1 MMFLWDKSYKLKNFW
16 YYILGSFILILFS
29 TIGQLPMIPFL
40 PSELPS
46 PDADPMDIFKTIP
59 SNLRLFL
66 LLLSFAF
73 VLPGIW
79 LVVKKL
85 HDLPIMS
92 ILSSRKKIDL
102 ERVLYSFMLWGTVV
116 SAFVFLEYSLNPENY
131 VFNFK
136 VKEFLIL
143 AVIAIL
149 FIPIQTSVEEIVFR
163 GYLMQGF
170 GHWLN
175 SRFMALFLTSTV
187 FGSLHLAN
195 PEITALGYEFVIL
208 YITVGFVL
216 GIMTLMDDGLE
227 LALGF
232 HAANNLIAALL
243 VTADWTVFQTES
255 ILIDISE
262 PSLGIT
268 DWITPFI
275 VFPFFLLYL
284 QGSIHGQTGK
294 KNYFLRLDNFNSIF
308 ISLLL

>member
-1 MMFLWDKSYKLKNFW
+1 VFLFDKSYRLKNFG
-16 YYILGSFILILFS
+16 YYILGSFILIFFS
-29 TIGQLPMIPFL
+29 FIGQLPMIPFF
-40 PSELPS
+40 PTELPS
-46 PDADPMDIFKTIP
+46 PDANPIDIFKSIP

-66 LLLSFAF
+66 LLLSFVA
-73 VLPGIW
+73 VVPGIW

-102 ERVLYSFMLWGTVV
+102 ERVMYSFMLWGSIV
-116 SAFVFLEYSLNPENY
+116 SAFVFIEYSLSPESY
-131 VFNFK
+131 EINFK
-136 VKEFLIL
+136 LKEFLIL

-175 SRFMALFLTSTV
+175 SRFMALFLSSVV

-195 PEITALGYEFVIL
+195 PEITALGYEFIFL
-208 YITVGFVL
+208 YITVGFLL

-268 DWITPFI
+268 DLIAPFVVYPI
-275 VFPFFLLYL
+275 LLV
-284 QGSIHGQTGK
+284 
-294 KNYFLRLDNFNSIF
+294 IF
-308 ISLLL
+308 ARKYSWTNWREKLFSRTR

>member
-1 MMFLWDKSYKLKNFW
+1 MFLFDKSYRLKNFG
-16 YYILGSFILILFS
+16 YYILGSFILIMFS
-29 TIGQLPMIPFL
+29 FIGQLPMIPFL
-40 PSELPS
+40 PTELPS
-46 PDADPMDIFKTIP
+46 PDANAMDIFKAIP

-66 LLLSFAF
+66 LLLSFVF
-73 VLPGIW
+73 VVPGIW

-92 ILSSRKKIDL
+92 ILSSRKKFDF
-102 ERVLYSFMLWGTVV
+102 ERVMYSFMLWGSIV
-116 SAFVFLEYSLNPENY
+116 SAFVFLEYSLSPESY
-131 VFNFK
+131 EINFK
-136 VKEFLIL
+136 LKEFLIL

-175 SRFMALFLTSTV
+175 SRFMALFLSSVV

-195 PEITALGYEFVIL
+195 PEITALGYEFIFL

-227 LALGF
+227 LAVGF

-255 ILIDISE
+255 VLIDISE
-262 PSLGIT
+262 PSLGIS
-268 DWITPFI
+268 DWLAPFI
-275 VFPFFLLYL
+275 VYPILL
-284 QGSIHGQTGK
+284 T
-294 KNYFLRLDNFNSIF
+294 IF
-308 ISLLL
+308 ARKYSWSNWKEKLLSKTR

>member
-1 MMFLWDKSYKLKNFW
+1 MFLFDKSYRLKNFG
-16 YYILGSFILILFS
+16 YYILGSFILIFFS
-29 TIGQLPMIPFL
+29 FIGQLPMIPFL
-40 PSELPS
+40 PTELPS
-46 PDADPMDIFKTIP
+46 PDANPMDLFKSIP

-66 LLLSFAF
+66 LLLSFVA
-73 VLPGIW
+73 VVPAIW

-85 HDLPIMS
+85 HDLPLMS

-102 ERVLYSFMLWGTVV
+102 ERVMYSFMLWGSIV
-116 SAFVFLEYSLNPENY
+116 SAFVFLEYSLSPENY
-131 VFNFK
+131 EINFK
-136 VKEFLIL
+136 LKEFLIL

-149 FIPIQTSVEEIVFR
+149 FIPIQTSVEEVVFR

-175 SRFMALFLTSTV
+175 SRFMALFLTSIV

-195 PEITALGYEFVIL
+195 PEITALGYEFIFL
-208 YITVGFVL
+208 YISVGILF

-227 LALGF
+227 LAIGF

-255 ILIDISE
+255 ILINIAE

-268 DWITPFI
+268 DWIAPLI
-275 VFPFFLLYL
+275 IYPIILAVFARKYSWSNWKEKLF
-284 QGSIHGQTGK
+284 SK
-294 KNYFLRLDNFNSIF
+294 VR
-308 ISLLL
+308 

>member
-40 PSELPS
+40 PTELPS

-73 VLPGIW
+73 VVPGIW

-275 VFPFFLLYL
+275 VFPILLALFARKYSWTNWKEKL
-284 QGSIHGQTGK
+284 FSK
-294 KNYFLRLDNFNSIF
+294 VR
-308 ISLLL
+308 

>member
-1 MMFLWDKSYKLKNFW
+1 MFLFDKSYRLKNFG
-16 YYILGSFILILFS
+16 YYILGSFILIMFS
-29 TIGQLPMIPFL
+29 FIGQLPMIPFL
-40 PSELPS
+40 PTELPS
-46 PDADPMDIFKTIP
+46 PDANAMDIFKAIP

-66 LLLSFAF
+66 LLLSFVF
-73 VLPGIW
+73 VVPGIW

-92 ILSSRKKIDL
+92 ILSSRKKFDL
-102 ERVLYSFMLWGTVV
+102 ERVMYSFMLWGSIV
-116 SAFVFLEYSLNPENY
+116 SAFVFLEYSLSPESY
-131 VFNFK
+131 EINFK
-136 VKEFLIL
+136 LKEFLIL

-175 SRFMALFLTSTV
+175 SRFMALFLSSVV

-195 PEITALGYEFVIL
+195 PEITALGYEFIFL

-227 LALGF
+227 LAVGF

-255 ILIDISE
+255 VLIDISE
-262 PSLGIT
+262 PSLGIS
-268 DWITPFI
+268 DWLAPFI
-275 VFPFFLLYL
+275 VYPILL
-284 QGSIHGQTGK
+284 T
-294 KNYFLRLDNFNSIF
+294 IF
-308 ISLLL
+308 ARKYSWSNWKEKLLSKTR

>member
-1 MMFLWDKSYKLKNFW
+1 MFLFDKSYRLKNFG
-16 YYILGSFILILFS
+16 YYILGSFILIFFS
-29 TIGQLPMIPFL
+29 FIGQLPMIPFF
-40 PSELPS
+40 PTELPS
-46 PDADPMDIFKTIP
+46 PDANPVDIFKSIP

-66 LLLSFAF
+66 LLLSFVA
-73 VLPGIW
+73 VVPGIW
-79 LVVKKL
+79 LVVNKL

-102 ERVLYSFMLWGTVV
+102 ERVMYSFMLWGSIV
-116 SAFVFLEYSLNPENY
+116 SAFVFIEYSLSPESY
-131 VFNFK
+131 EINFK
-136 VKEFLIL
+136 LKEFLIL

-175 SRFMALFLTSTV
+175 SRFMALFLSSLV

-195 PEITALGYEFVIL
+195 PEITALGYEFIFL
-208 YITVGFVL
+208 YITVGFLL

-268 DWITPFI
+268 DFIAPFVVYPILLAIFARKYSWINWREKLFSRT
-275 VFPFFLLYL
+275 
-284 QGSIHGQTGK
+284 
-294 KNYFLRLDNFNSIF
+294 R
-308 ISLLL
+308 

>member
-1 MMFLWDKSYKLKNFW
+1 MFLWDKSYKLKNFW

-170 GHWLN
+170 GHWFN

-187 FGSLHLAN
+187 FGALHLAN

-275 VFPFFLLYL
+275 VFPILLALFARKYSWTNWKEKL
-284 QGSIHGQTGK
+284 FSK
-294 KNYFLRLDNFNSIF
+294 VR
-308 ISLLL
+308 

>member
-275 VFPFFLLYL
+275 VFPILL
-284 QGSIHGQTGK
+284 
-294 KNYFLRLDNFNSIF
+294 
-308 ISLLL
+308 SLFARKYSWTNWKEKLFSKVR

>member
-1 MMFLWDKSYKLKNFW
+1 MFLWDKSYKLKNFW

-102 ERVLYSFMLWGTVV
+102 ERVLYSFMIWGTVV

-275 VFPFFLLYL
+275 VFPILLALFARKYSWTNWKEKL
-284 QGSIHGQTGK
+284 FSK
-294 KNYFLRLDNFNSIF
+294 VR
-308 ISLLL
+308 

>member
-1 MMFLWDKSYKLKNFW
+1 
-16 YYILGSFILILFS
+16 
-29 TIGQLPMIPFL
+29 
-40 PSELPS
+40 
-46 PDADPMDIFKTIP
+46 
-59 SNLRLFL
+59 
-66 LLLSFAF
+66 
-73 VLPGIW
+73 
-79 LVVKKL
+79 
-85 HDLPIMS
+85 MS

-275 VFPFFLLYL
+275 VFPILLAVFARKYSWTNWKEKL
-284 QGSIHGQTGK
+284 FSK
-294 KNYFLRLDNFNSIF
+294 VR
-308 ISLLL
+308 

>member
-1 MMFLWDKSYKLKNFW
+1 MFLWDKSYKLKNFW
-16 YYILGSFILILFS
+16 YYILGSFILIIFS

-102 ERVLYSFMLWGTVV
+102 GRVLYSFMLWGTVV
-116 SAFVFLEYSLNPENY
+116 TVFVFIEYSLNPENY

-208 YITVGFVL
+208 YITVAFVL

-243 VTADWTVFQTES
+243 LTADWTVFQTES

-275 VFPFFLLYL
+275 VFPILLSVFARKYSWTNWKEKL
-284 QGSIHGQTGK
+284 FSK
-294 KNYFLRLDNFNSIF
+294 VR
-308 ISLLL
+308 

>member
-1 MMFLWDKSYKLKNFW
+1 MFLWDKSYKLKNFW

-243 VTADWTVFQTES
+243 LTADWTVFQTES

-275 VFPFFLLYL
+275 VFPILLAVFARKYSWTNWKEKL
-284 QGSIHGQTGK
+284 FSK
-294 KNYFLRLDNFNSIF
+294 VR
-308 ISLLL
+308 

>member
-1 MMFLWDKSYKLKNFW
+1 MFLWDKSYKLKNFW

-29 TIGQLPMIPFL
+29 IIGQLPMIPFL

-73 VLPGIW
+73 VVPGIW

-92 ILSSRKKIDL
+92 VLSSRKKIDL

-116 SAFVFLEYSLNPENY
+116 SAFVFLEYSLNPDNY

-275 VFPFFLLYL
+275 VFPILLALFARKYSWTNWKEKL
-284 QGSIHGQTGK
+284 FSK
-294 KNYFLRLDNFNSIF
+294 VR
-308 ISLLL
+308 

>member
-1 MMFLWDKSYKLKNFW
+1 MFLWDKSYKLKNFW

-40 PSELPS
+40 PTELPS
-46 PDADPMDIFKTIP
+46 PDADPMDIFRTIP

-66 LLLSFAF
+66 LLLSFVF

-85 HDLPIMS
+85 HDLPVMS
-92 ILSSRKKIDL
+92 VLSSRKKIDL

-131 VFNFK
+131 IFNFK

-216 GIMTLMDDGLE
+216 GIMTLMDEGLE

-232 HAANNLIAALL
+232 HAANNLIVALL
-243 VTADWTVFQTES
+243 LTADWTVFQTES
-255 ILIDISE
+255 ILINISE

-275 VFPFFLLYL
+275 VFPILLAVFARKYSWTNWKEKL
-284 QGSIHGQTGK
+284 FSK
-294 KNYFLRLDNFNSIF
+294 VR
-308 ISLLL
+308 

>member
-1 MMFLWDKSYKLKNFW
+1 MFLWDKSYKLKNFW

-102 ERVLYSFMLWGTVV
+102 ERVLYSFMVWGTVV

-243 VTADWTVFQTES
+243 LTADWTVFQTES

-275 VFPFFLLYL
+275 VFPILLALFARKYSWTNWKEKL
-284 QGSIHGQTGK
+284 FSK
-294 KNYFLRLDNFNSIF
+294 VR
-308 ISLLL
+308 

>member
-1 MMFLWDKSYKLKNFW
+1 MFLWDKSYKLKNFW

-66 LLLSFAF
+66 LLLSFVF

-85 HDLPIMS
+85 HDLPVMS
-92 ILSSRKKIDL
+92 VLSSRKKIDL
-102 ERVLYSFMLWGTVV
+102 ERVLYSFMIWGTVV

-216 GIMTLMDDGLE
+216 GIMTLMDEGLE
-227 LALGF
+227 LAIGF
-232 HAANNLIAALL
+232 HAANNLIVALL
-243 VTADWTVFQTES
+243 LTADWTVFQTES

-275 VFPFFLLYL
+275 VFPILLAVFARKYSWTNWKEKL
-284 QGSIHGQTGK
+284 FSK
-294 KNYFLRLDNFNSIF
+294 VR
-308 ISLLL
+308 

>member
-29 TIGQLPMIPFL
+29 IIGQLPMIPFL

-46 PDADPMDIFKTIP
+46 PDANPMDIFKTIP

-275 VFPFFLLYL
+275 VFPILLALFARKYSWTNWKEKL
-284 QGSIHGQTGK
+284 FSK
-294 KNYFLRLDNFNSIF
+294 VR
-308 ISLLL
+308 

>member
-1 MMFLWDKSYKLKNFW
+1 MFLWDKSYKLKNFW

-66 LLLSFAF
+66 LLLSFVF

-85 HDLPIMS
+85 HDLPVMS
-92 ILSSRKKIDL
+92 VLSSRKKIDL
-102 ERVLYSFMLWGTVV
+102 ERVLYSFMIWGTVV

-175 SRFMALFLTSTV
+175 SRFMALFLSSTV

-216 GIMTLMDDGLE
+216 GIMTLMDEGLE
-227 LALGF
+227 LAIGF

-243 VTADWTVFQTES
+243 LTADWTVFQTES

-275 VFPFFLLYL
+275 VFPILLTVFARKY
-284 QGSIHGQTGK
+284 SWTNWKGK
-294 KNYFLRLDNFNSIF
+294 LFSKIR
-308 ISLLL
+308 

>member
-1 MMFLWDKSYKLKNFW
+1 MFLWDKSYKLKNFW

-116 SAFVFLEYSLNPENY
+116 SAFVFLEYSLNPEDY

-243 VTADWTVFQTES
+243 LTADWTVFQTES

-275 VFPFFLLYL
+275 VFPILLAVFARKYSWTNWKEKL
-284 QGSIHGQTGK
+284 FSK
-294 KNYFLRLDNFNSIF
+294 VR
-308 ISLLL
+308 

>member
-255 ILIDISE
+255 ILIDVSE

-275 VFPFFLLYL
+275 VFPILLAVFARKYSWTNWKEKL
-284 QGSIHGQTGK
+284 FSK
-294 KNYFLRLDNFNSIF
+294 VR
-308 ISLLL
+308 

>member
-1 MMFLWDKSYKLKNFW
+1 MFLFDKSYRLKNFG
-16 YYILGSFILILFS
+16 YYILGSFILIMFS
-29 TIGQLPMIPFL
+29 FMGQLPMIPFL
-40 PSELPS
+40 PTELPS
-46 PDADPMDIFKTIP
+46 PDANAMDIFKAIP

-66 LLLSFAF
+66 LLLSFVF
-73 VLPGIW
+73 VVPGIW

-92 ILSSRKKIDL
+92 ILSSRKKFDL
-102 ERVLYSFMLWGTVV
+102 ERVMYSFMLWGSIV
-116 SAFVFLEYSLNPENY
+116 SAFVFLEYSLSPESY
-131 VFNFK
+131 EINFK
-136 VKEFLIL
+136 LKEFLIL

-175 SRFMALFLTSTV
+175 SRFMALFLSSVV

-195 PEITALGYEFVIL
+195 PEITALGYEFIFL

-227 LALGF
+227 LAVGF

-255 ILIDISE
+255 VLIDISE
-262 PSLGIT
+262 PSLGIS
-268 DWITPFI
+268 DWLAPFI
-275 VFPFFLLYL
+275 VYPILL
-284 QGSIHGQTGK
+284 T
-294 KNYFLRLDNFNSIF
+294 IF
-308 ISLLL
+308 ARKYSWSNWKEKLLSKTR

>member
-1 MMFLWDKSYKLKNFW
+1 MFLWDKSYKLKNFW

-275 VFPFFLLYL
+275 VFPILL
-284 QGSIHGQTGK
+284 
-294 KNYFLRLDNFNSIF
+294 
-308 ISLLL
+308 SLFARKYSWTNWKEKLFSKVR

>member
-1 MMFLWDKSYKLKNFW
+1 MFLWDKSYKLKNFW

-243 VTADWTVFQTES
+243 LTADWTVFQTES

-262 PSLGIT
+262 PSLGII

-275 VFPFFLLYL
+275 VFPILLALFARKYSWTNWKEKL
-284 QGSIHGQTGK
+284 FSK
-294 KNYFLRLDNFNSIF
+294 VR
-308 ISLLL
+308 